1 MEKNDWPTIIGTLCI
16 LFFLAYLSVKIMKT
30 YLKTLEGLTNSDP
43 ESSSTSSTTAK
54 SAPVTTGAAG
64 SAASY
69 AESIKA
75 STVKIQDELLI
86 SKYRK
91 DYENVIINMEDNM
104 SAVMLKIALSAKDV
118 SNPSEVAMI
127 ATKIAA
133 LSTAKTALNDVMKY
147 VDSQPSDSS
156 FKF

>member
-43 ESSSTSSTTAK
+43 SASTTTTAK
-54 SAPVTTGAAG
+54 TQPVATGAAG

-104 SAVMLKIALSAKDV
+104 SAAMLKIALSAKDV
-118 SNPSEVAMI
+118 SNPTEVAMI
-127 ATKIAA
+127 ASRIAA